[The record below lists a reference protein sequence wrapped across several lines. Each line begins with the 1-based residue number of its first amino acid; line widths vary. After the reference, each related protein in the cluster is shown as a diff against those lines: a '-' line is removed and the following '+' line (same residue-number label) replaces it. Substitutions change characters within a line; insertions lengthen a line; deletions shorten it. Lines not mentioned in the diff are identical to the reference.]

1 MGRIV
6 LGIVAGVLTV
16 IVAVGAVELA
26 AHLVFP
32 FRTDAGPMPAAVQM
46 LVLAAYFTGAFL
58 GALAAE
64 RISRRLWTAWAIA
77 VAVASGAVWSMF
89 VIPHPQWM
97 QVAAVIVP
105 FLGAV
110 AARHVPRRPAAA

>member
-1 MGRIV
+1 MGRTF

-16 IVAVGAVELA
+16 VLTVGAIEYA
-26 AHLVFP
+26 AHLFLPVP
-32 FRTDAGPMPAAVQM
+32 SDGAPMPASVG
-46 LVLAAYFTGAFL
+46 LLILAAYFAGALL

-64 RISRRLWTAWAIA
+64 RISGRLWVAWPIA
-77 VAVASGAVWSMF
+77 AVVAAGAVWSMF
-89 VIPHPQWM
+89 VVPHPQWL

-110 AARHVPRRPAAA
+110 AARHVPGRAAAA

>member
-16 IVAVGAVELA
+16 ILAVGTLELA

-32 FRTDAGPMPAAVQM
+32 VRSDSAPMPAAVQL
-46 LVLAAYFTGAFL
+46 LVLAAYFLGAFL
-58 GALAAE
+58 GALVAV
-64 RISRRLWTAWAIA
+64 RISRRTWTAWAIA
-77 VAVASGAVWSMF
+77 AVVAGGAIWSMF
-89 VIPHPQWM
+89 VVPHPQWL

-110 AARHVPRRPAAA
+110 AARHVPVRAVAA